1 MISYLLSYRLLLKI
15 FRFLGCPLDC
25 IGTSVLDSEAV
36 QRITELRLKGSD
48 FQLIKVI
55 GRGAYGEVQL
65 VRHSTTR
72 NVYAMK
78 LLNKNE
84 MVNISLV

>member
-1 MISYLLSYRLLLKI
+1 MIILTLFICFLLILISA
-15 FRFLGCPLDC
+15 LD
-25 IGTSVLDSEAV
+25 GGAV
-36 QRITELRLKGSD
+36 EHLTRLRLKGSD

-65 VRHSTTR
+65 VRHTTSR

-78 LLNKNE
+78 LLNKYK
-84 MVNISLV
+84 MVRSTEDINVITQLF